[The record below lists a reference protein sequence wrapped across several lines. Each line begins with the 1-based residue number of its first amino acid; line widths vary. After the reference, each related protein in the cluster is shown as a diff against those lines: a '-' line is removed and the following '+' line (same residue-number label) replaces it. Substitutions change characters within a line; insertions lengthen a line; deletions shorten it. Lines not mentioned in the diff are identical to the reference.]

1 MMDLNQYLDQS
12 AEQVDKLIYR
22 YFGESCGELATA
34 SAHLLLAGGKRLRP
48 ILLILSADAI
58 RKGSSI
64 DAIPAALA
72 LELTHS
78 FTLIHD
84 DIMDGDAVRRGVP
97 TVHTRWDMP
106 TAILAGDVLF
116 ASAFEFIAMADAPD
130 NAKVRAISMLGRTC
144 VQICEGQHLDMSFET
159 EEDVTEGQYLTM
171 VEKKTGVLYAA
182 AAGIGAILAG
192 GNPAH
197 TDALYHFGRAIGMA
211 FQIQDDIIDLFASPE
226 VSGKDRAS
234 DLREGK
240 KTLISIKARGKG
252 FDLSAYRRDLS
263 DTEVDEVI
271 AHLESLG
278 VIREVRDT
286 ARDLIRNG
294 KKRISILPDSEEK
307 QLLMDLAD
315 HFLVR
320 SS

>member
-1 MMDLNQYLDQS
+1 MDLNEFLDS
-12 AEQVDKLIYR
+12 TALQVDRLIYR
-22 YFGESCGELATA
+22 YFGNVTGELGKA

-48 ILLILSADAI
+48 ALLLLSADSV

-64 DAIPAALA
+64 DVMPAALA

-84 DIMDGDAVRRGVP
+84 DIMDEDEFRRGVP
-97 TVHTRWDMP
+97 TVHTRWDEP

-130 NAKVRAISMLGRTC
+130 NAKVRAVSMLARTC
-144 VQICEGQHLDMSFET
+144 VEICEGQHMDISFEARDDVL
-159 EEDVTEGQYLTM
+159 EDEYLTM

-192 GNPAH
+192 GKPAH
-197 TDALYHFGRAIGMA
+197 ADALYAFGKGIGMA
-211 FQIQDDIIDLFASPE
+211 FQIQDDILDLMAPAE

-240 KTLISIKARGKG
+240 KTLISIKARERG
-252 FDLSAYRRDLS
+252 FDLAPFQRPLTNTEI
-263 DTEVDEVI
+263 DTVI
-271 AHLESLG
+271 RHLEELG
-278 VIREVRDT
+278 VLAEVRDT
-286 ARDLIRNG
+286 ARNLISTG
-294 KKRISILPDSEEK
+294 KQRIGILPASEEK
-307 QLLMDLAD
+307 KLLMSVAD
-315 HFLVR
+315 HFLAR
-320 SS
+320 SY